1 MRIVFGISHD
11 VLTKGFKV
19 RLNQGYRSDQVLR
32 QRTNSDGLPDDPH
45 AECASGTG
53 YETPLP
59 QTSAETPRRETF
71 QDDSGD

>member
-32 QRTNSDGLPDDPH
+32 NGPADPH

-59 QTSAETPRRETF
+59 QTPAETPRRETF
-71 QDDSGD
+71 QDDSEAC